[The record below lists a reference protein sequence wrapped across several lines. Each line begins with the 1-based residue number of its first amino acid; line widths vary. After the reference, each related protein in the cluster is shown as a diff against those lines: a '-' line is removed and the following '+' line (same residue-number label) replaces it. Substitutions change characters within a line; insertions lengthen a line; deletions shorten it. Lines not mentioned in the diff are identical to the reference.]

1 MASFAIR
8 NPYFIIV
15 LCLICAL
22 VGTVSVV
29 RMPVDLFPP
38 IKIPVVVVAT
48 FYSGMPP
55 EQIESN
61 ITGRFDEVK
70 GDFLFDAADPT
81 KSSVSITIPVAS
93 ISTGVAKL
101 DEHLLK
107 ADFFDA
113 TRFPT
118 ATFKST
124 AVTAAGEGKLAVAGD
139 LTIHGVTRPVV
150 LDVTING
157 IGEHPMRKVP
167 AAGFDASARIKR
179 SDFGVGA
186 YVPTVGDEVTLT
198 ITVAATQAK

>member
-1 MASFAIR
+1 MFARRLVLATLIAAASFSAQAADKYDIDP
-8 NPYFIIV
+8 NHTQVQF
-15 LCLICAL
+15 
-22 VGTVSVV
+22 T
-29 RMPVDLFPP
+29 
-38 IKIPVVVVAT
+38 
-48 FYSGMPP
+48 YSHMGF
-55 EQIESN
+55 SN

>member
-1 MASFAIR
+1 MFARRLVLATLIAAASFSAQAADKYDIDPTHTQVQFTY
-8 NPYFIIV
+8 NHLGF
-15 LCLICAL
+15 
-22 VGTVSVV
+22 
-29 RMPVDLFPP
+29 
-38 IKIPVVVVAT
+38 
-48 FYSGMPP
+48 
-55 EQIESN
+55 SN

-113 TRFPT
+113 TQFPT

-124 AVTAAGEGKLAVAGD
+124 GVTAAGEGKLAVAGD

-157 IGEHPMRKVP
+157 IGEHPMRKLP
-167 AAGFDASARIKR
+167 AAGFDATATIKR

-186 YVPTVGDEVTLT
+186 YVPAVGDEVTLS
-198 ITVAATQAK
+198 ITVEATQAK

>member
-1 MASFAIR
+1 MFARRLVLATLIAAASFSAQAADKYDIDPTHTQVQFTY
-8 NPYFIIV
+8 NHLGF
-15 LCLICAL
+15 
-22 VGTVSVV
+22 
-29 RMPVDLFPP
+29 
-38 IKIPVVVVAT
+38 
-48 FYSGMPP
+48 
-55 EQIESN
+55 SN

-113 TRFPT
+113 TQFPT

-124 AVTAAGEGKLAVAGD
+124 GVTAAGEGKLAVAGD

-157 IGEHPMRKVP
+157 IGEHPMRKLP
-167 AAGFDASARIKR
+167 AAGFDATATIKR

-186 YVPTVGDEVTLT
+186 YVPAVGDEVTLR
-198 ITVAATQAK
+198 ITVEATQAK

>member
-1 MASFAIR
+1 MFARRLVLATLIAAASF
-8 NPYFIIV
+8 
-15 LCLICAL
+15 
-22 VGTVSVV
+22 SVQAADKYDIDPTHTQV
-29 RMPVDLFPP
+29 QFTYNHMGF
-38 IKIPVVVVAT
+38 
-48 FYSGMPP
+48 
-55 EQIESN
+55 SN

-70 GDFLFDAADPT
+70 GEFLFDAADPT

-113 TRFPT
+113 TQFPT

-124 AVTAAGEGKLAVAGD
+124 GVTAAGEGKLAVAGD

-157 IGEHPMRKVP
+157 VGEHPMRKLP

-186 YVPTVGDEVTLT
+186 YVPAVGDEVTLS
-198 ITVAATQAK
+198 ITVEATRAK

>member
-1 MASFAIR
+1 MFARRLVLATLIAAASFSAQAAEKYDIDPTHTQVQFTY
-8 NPYFIIV
+8 NHLGF
-15 LCLICAL
+15 
-22 VGTVSVV
+22 
-29 RMPVDLFPP
+29 
-38 IKIPVVVVAT
+38 
-48 FYSGMPP
+48 
-55 EQIESN
+55 SN

-113 TRFPT
+113 TQFPT

-124 AVTAAGEGKLAVAGD
+124 GVTAAGEGKLAVAGD

-157 IGEHPMRKVP
+157 IGEHPMRKLP

-186 YVPTVGDEVTLT
+186 YVPAVGDEVTLS
-198 ITVAATQAK
+198 ITVEATRAK